1 MKEEDPFDLDKLRAS
16 PEIVEAQRQK
26 VAERRAIRPPKSTVF
41 IKVPQQWV
49 KCLAKAHH
57 IATYRVL
64 LHLLDM
70 EFQQWAK
77 GQPIPVSTAAMKE
90 LGVCRSDKEKAL
102 RELEAFGICTVERH
116 PRRCPRAKLTSLK
129 PRS

>member
-1 MKEEDPFDLDKLRAS
+1 MKEDDPFDLDKLRAS
-16 PEIVEAQRQK
+16 PEIVEARRQK
-26 VAERRAIRPPKSTVF
+26 VAERPKSTVF

-49 KCLAKAHH
+49 KCLAKAHP

-102 RELEAFGICTVERH
+102 HELEAFGICTVERH
-116 PRRCPRAKLTSLK
+116 PRRCPRAKLTSFK